1 TMRRYGVAVLVIVSL
16 FAAIRS
22 QAADGNAD
30 EETVARELQA
40 FKGTWRL
47 SAKEEDGKKFSE
59 EEIKDIIG
67 TGDGL
72 GKFSVRRGDK
82 VIGEATVKLDPTKK
96 PKSIDVSFTE
106 GRHKGQ
112 TLLGIY
118 EIESGAFRVCV
129 ARVGDERPA
138 AFSAEAGSGH
148 TLVVYKREK
157 K

>member
-1 TMRRYGVAVLVIVSL
+1 MRRYGVAVLAIVSL
-16 FAAIRS
+16 FAGVRS
-22 QAADGNAD
+22 PAADGNAN
-30 EETVARELQA
+30 EETVAKELQA

-47 SAKEEDGKKFSE
+47 SSKEEDGKKFSK

-96 PKSIDVSFTE
+96 PKRIDVSFTK
-106 GRHKGQ
+106 GQHKGQ

-118 EIESGAFRVCV
+118 EIDSDAFRVCV
-129 ARVGDERPA
+129 ARPGDERPA
-138 AFSAEAGSGH
+138 EFSAKAGSSC
-148 TLVVYKREK
+148 TLFVYKRVK

>member
-1 TMRRYGVAVLVIVSL
+1 MRRYGVAVLAIVSL

-22 QAADGNAD
+22 QAADGKAN
-30 EETVARELQA
+30 EETVAKELQA

-47 SAKEEDGKKFSE
+47 SSKEEDGKKFSE

-96 PKSIDVSFTE
+96 PKRIDVSFTE
-106 GRHKGQ
+106 GKHKGQ
-112 TLLGIY
+112 TVLGIY
-118 EIESGAFRVCV
+118 EIESEAFRVCI
-129 ARVGDERPA
+129 ARVGDGRPA
-138 AFSAEAGSGH
+138 AFSAKAGSGR
-148 TLVVYKREK
+148 TLVVYKRNK

>member
-1 TMRRYGVAVLVIVSL
+1 MRRYGVAVLAIVSL
-16 FAAIRS
+16 FAGVRS
-22 QAADGNAD
+22 PAADGNAN
-30 EETVARELQA
+30 EETVAKELQA

-47 SAKEEDGKKFSE
+47 SSKEEDGKKFSE

-96 PKSIDVSFTE
+96 PKRIDVSFTE
-106 GRHKGQ
+106 GQHKGQ

-118 EIESGAFRVCV
+118 EIDSDAFRVCV
-129 ARVGDERPA
+129 ARSGDERPA
-138 AFSAEAGSGH
+138 EFSAKAGSGRI
-148 TLVVYKREK
+148 LIGYKREK